1 MRGTTGLRIG
11 SLDASSEGARYV
23 RLGYYQP
30 TYAIGS
36 STAYNIIDHSYKDL
50 QRPMMHAQFGRT
62 AGENNPGS
70 NLRVYDFMVT

>member
-1 MRGTTGLRIG
+1 VRGTMGLCIG

-36 STAYNIIDHSYKDL
+36 STAYNIIYHSYKDV
-50 QRPMMHAQFGRT
+50 QRPI
-62 AGENNPGS
+62 
-70 NLRVYDFMVT
+70 